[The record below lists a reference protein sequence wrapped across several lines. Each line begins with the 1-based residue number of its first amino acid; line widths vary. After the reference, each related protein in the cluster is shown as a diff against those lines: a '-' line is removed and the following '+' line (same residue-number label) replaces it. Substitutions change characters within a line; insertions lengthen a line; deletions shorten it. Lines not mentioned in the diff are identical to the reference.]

1 MVVTCKLCVA
11 SGFLLRVDGLGLCD
25 ECEGIFATELRQR
38 TRTIE
43 EAHRALS
50 SPVDPETA
58 LELWELIRQNA
69 RELLVYEEMDL
80 PIKPVPSRLLSE
92 VSEAVDALHVQ
103 IVRERVERILTRA
116 EQADSN
122 RAKSRDACKAISR
135 IEQARQK
142 IESDKI
148 PLDELESRVRQ
159 FCNRVQF
166 IPFLEAFR

>member
-1 MVVTCKLCVA
+1 M
-11 SGFLLRVDGLGLCD
+11 
-25 ECEGIFATELRQR
+25 
-38 TRTIE
+38 
-43 EAHRALS
+43 
-50 SPVDPETA
+50 
-58 LELWELIRQNA
+58 
-69 RELLVYEEMDL
+69 YEEMDL